1 MVLKFVDAGV
11 KRLGARGQGEG
22 AEESPFS
29 GDRVSV
35 LQDGGK
41 NSREGGGGG
50 DGCDMTG
57 NPRMLPNWTPPTGV
71 PARKVN
77 VRQRAFPADALLSP
91 LGIFF
96 LSYLYVLCQGIG
108 NPSSGARLVNES
120 V

>member
-11 KRLGARGQGEG
+11 KRLGARGRGEG
-22 AEESPFS
+22 AEESPFT

-57 NPRMLPNWTPPTGV
+57 NPRMLPNWTPTTGV
-71 PARKVN
+71 PARKSKCASKSVS
-77 VRQRAFPADALLSP
+77 RRRAPQSAGD
-91 LGIFF
+91 F
-96 LSYLYVLCQGIG
+96 LSFV
-108 NPSSGARLVNES
+108 PVRPMSGDRKSIVWGTPRK
-120 V
+120 